1 LRWLFVALRQVLHHA
16 AEHGYGVPVKE
27 IQRGIAKARFE
38 TFGCAGHASRIKP
51 AALEALATWYPG

>member
-1 LRWLFVALRQVLHHA
+1 MAFVSLRQVLDHA

-27 IQRGIAKARFE
+27 VQRGIAKARLE

-51 AALEALATWYPG
+51 AALEAVATRYPG